1 MINSRKVQ
9 SVVFIIIGLVL
20 INSVKY
26 LSQFINTIT
35 PLIDIII
42 FALSP
47 IGLIFLIIGIYRAA
61 TSFKNN

>member
-1 MINSRKVQ
+1 MNSRKVQ
-9 SVVFIIIGLVL
+9 SVVFIVIGLVL

-26 LSQFINTIT
+26 LSQFINTIA

>member
-35 PLIDIII
+35 PVIDIII
-42 FALSP
+42 FTLSP
-47 IGLIFLIIGIYRAA
+47 IGLIFLIIGIYRAV